1 MARCLLRKRVLRKMS
16 RTVWRRA
23 SDRGGKATLVE
34 LAAQCAFTPTDMTT
48 VLNSILG
55 SVGSAGLVRR
65 TAQNFEPFVH
75 YLPEKVWNLLLDPD
89 SVQDYRVD
97 VLHAWLRTMGLR
109 NPTEGTIKLIN
120 SFCLSLAE
128 RWDAL
133 VTMNTSTEKGLL
145 HEHADDVGPRGSIS
159 PATRR
164 VY

>member
-1 MARCLLRKRVLRKMS
+1 MGLGWCVAGAMDQLRARLGLARVTLGRSVGTVSHGPMS
-16 RTVWRRA
+16 AAQAGAAKDVA
-23 SDRGGKATLVE
+23 DRVVKSIGPAEKAALVE
-34 LAAQCAFTPTDMTT
+34 LAALCAFTATDMAT

-120 SFCLSLAE
+120 SF
-128 RWDAL
+128 
-133 VTMNTSTEKGLL
+133 
-145 HEHADDVGPRGSIS
+145 
-159 PATRR
+159 
-164 VY
+164 

>member
-1 MARCLLRKRVLRKMS
+1 M
-16 RTVWRRA
+16 
-23 SDRGGKATLVE
+23 E

-65 TAQNFEPFVH
+65 TAQNFEPFVQ
-75 YLPEKVWNLLLDPD
+75 YLPEKVWKLLLDPD
-89 SVQDYRVD
+89 FVQDYRVD

-133 VTMNTSTEKGLL
+133 VTMNTSTKTVFFTNIMTTWGRASRSAPPPAEYIEKL
-145 HEHADDVGPRGSIS
+145 P
-159 PATRR
+159 
-164 VY
+164 